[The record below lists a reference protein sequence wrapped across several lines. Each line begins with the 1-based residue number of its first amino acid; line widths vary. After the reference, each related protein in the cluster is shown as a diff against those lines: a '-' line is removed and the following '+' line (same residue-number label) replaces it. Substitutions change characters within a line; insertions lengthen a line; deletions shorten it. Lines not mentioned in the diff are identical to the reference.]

1 MTEITSRSVMHLA
14 SYAFSLSLAMITW
27 AWMSDRFDCESIPD
41 LDAAILVGYL
51 ILLLF
56 NLYYPV
62 LGLYIVIM
70 VNMFLRR
77 WGRARMEEA
86 QQRNDDY
93 GSTDDDYRSSN
104 HDWIPPLAAC
114 FVGCLAMMMFSFL
127 SAVFLD
133 IVDTLFLCF
142 AIDMDNNVDVS
153 NDAFC
158 VLIKEIPDYIE
169 AEAIALDLENNSPNP
184 SAPRAD
190 TAIAVKAE
198 VVPEVE
204 TNRY

>member
-1 MTEITSRSVMHLA
+1 MHLS

-27 AWMSDRFDCESIPD
+27 AWISDRFDCESIPD
-41 LDAAILVGYL
+41 LDAAIFVCYFMM
-51 ILLLF
+51 LLF

-77 WGRARMEEA
+77 LGRSSME
-86 QQRNDDY
+86 QDVDY
-93 GSTDDDYRSSN
+93 IRISN

-142 AIDMDNNVDVS
+142 AIDKDNNVDVS

-158 VLIKEIPDYIE
+158 ILIKEIPDYIE
-169 AEAIALDLENNSPNP
+169 AETIALDPESDSPIP
-184 SAPRAD
+184 SAPHAE
-190 TAIAVKAE
+190 TAIAVNAQ
-198 VVPEVE
+198 VV
-204 TNRY
+204 NRYP